1 MADEEMHMNQPIKR
15 SARKEVYGF
24 VGWMAS
30 WVLLCMFWLLI
41 NFLSSH

>member
-1 MADEEMHMNQPIKR
+1 MEEEMHMNQVITR

-30 WVLLCMFWLLI
+30 FVLLCI
-41 NFLSSH
+41 HY

>member
-30 WVLLCMFWLLI
+30 WVLLGIIIFIIIIC
-41 NFLSSH
+41 